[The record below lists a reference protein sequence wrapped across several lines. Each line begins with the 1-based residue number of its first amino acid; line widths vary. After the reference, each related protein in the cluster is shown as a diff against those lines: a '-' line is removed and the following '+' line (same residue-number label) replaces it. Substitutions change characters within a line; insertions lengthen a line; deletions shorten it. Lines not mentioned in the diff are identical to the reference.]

1 MAHTVTF
8 IPYTLEHQD
17 ACLTLFDENC
27 PEFFAP
33 NERDDYRGFLDQQY
47 DGYCVCELESK
58 VVGAFGLLQQDDGSH
73 AINWILLSPTAQGIG
88 LGKQIMAQVVQTAQ
102 DKGVNEISI
111 AASHLSA
118 PFFAKFAAKVIKET
132 PNGWGK
138 GMHRV
143 DMVLSV
149 DTQSD

>member
-1 MAHTVTF
+1 MTHTAAF
-8 IPYTLEHQD
+8 IPYTPEHQD
-17 ACLTLFDENC
+17 ACLALFDENC
-27 PEFFAP
+27 PQFFAP

-58 VVGAFGLLQQDDGSH
+58 VVGAFGLLKQDDSSH
-73 AINWILLSPTAQGIG
+73 ALNWILLSPTAQGIG
-88 LGKQIMAQVVQTAQ
+88 LGKQIMAQVVQTARDQ
-102 DKGVNEISI
+102 RISEISI

-132 PNGWGK
+132 PNGWGG

-143 DMVLSV
+143 DMILHVKE
-149 DTQSD
+149 D